1 MQAEKDGFLKERL
14 FSLGIRPHLKGFC
27 YLLEGARMLLATGR
41 APTAHELAGA
51 FGVEEAHVRRVL
63 EMCLLLARDKGR
75 TFESA
80 DALISAVAAG

>member
-1 MQAEKDGFLKERL
+1 MQAEKDKFLKERL
-14 FSLGIRPHLKGFC
+14 FLLGIRPHLKGFC

-80 DALISAVAAG
+80 DALISAVGGG